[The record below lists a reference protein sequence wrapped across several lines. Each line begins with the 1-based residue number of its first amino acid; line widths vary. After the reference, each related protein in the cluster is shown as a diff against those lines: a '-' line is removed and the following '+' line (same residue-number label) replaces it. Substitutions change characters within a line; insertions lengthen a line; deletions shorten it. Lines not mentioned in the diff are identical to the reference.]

1 VFEMAREKGPMLDA
15 GDVFPSME
23 FATVGGNCLNIP
35 ADTMGKW
42 TVLLFYRGDW

>member
-1 VFEMAREKGPMLDA
+1 MAREQGPMLDA

-23 FATVGGNCLNIP
+23 FATVEGTCLNIP

-42 TVLLFYRGDW
+42 TALIFYRGDW